1 MQALGAI
8 FFASRC
14 ERELRRGLMRAS
26 RPEPMNGAG
35 LVMAAAHRAA
45 RAEKAKALSG
55 RGDNDIVWGD
65 KHG

>member
-1 MQALGAI
+1 
-8 FFASRC
+8 
-14 ERELRRGLMRAS
+14 
-26 RPEPMNGAG
+26 MNGAG